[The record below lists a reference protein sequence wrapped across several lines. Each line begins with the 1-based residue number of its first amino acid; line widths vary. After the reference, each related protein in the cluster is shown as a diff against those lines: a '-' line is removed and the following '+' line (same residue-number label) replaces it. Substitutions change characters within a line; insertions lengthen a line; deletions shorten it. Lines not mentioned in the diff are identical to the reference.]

1 MAKDIM
7 RKTLSLLLLA
17 VGLAGTRAQTLDQC
31 QQAAEKN
38 YPLIRQFDL
47 IRQTTDLNVKNIS
60 KAWLPQVSASAQAT
74 LQSDVTAFPEQVQT
88 LYRQV
93 GIDMKGLGK
102 DQYRLGINLT
112 QAIYDGGA
120 VRNQKN
126 IAKRAGEVEEAQT
139 EVTLY
144 AVRQRVNEM
153 YFALL
158 LLDEQIRLQSDLQE
172 LLQSN
177 EDKLSA
183 MFKRGTAAESDFLS
197 VKAERLNVAQGL
209 TDLQARRATTARM
222 LSTFCGID
230 VTSPIKP
237 AATMPAEAG
246 LRPELRLI
254 DSQIRLADTQ
264 EKALRSALLPR
275 LDAFAQGFYGYPGY
289 NLFEDMMSRRW
300 STGGM
305 IGARISWNIGALY
318 TLKNDKA
325 KLQLVRQSA
334 ENSRNVFLW
343 NNNLQQIQQNE
354 DILRYRRLMADDEDI
369 IALRASV
376 RRAAESKLQHG
387 IIDAPDLVR
396 EINAEN
402 AARLQQSI
410 HEIEMLK
417 EIYKLKYTLN
427 K

>member
-1 MAKDIM
+1 MVKDIM

-93 GIDMKGLGK
+93 GIDMKGLSK

-230 VTSPIKP
+230 VTSPVKP
-237 AATMPAEAG
+237 RCPPKQA
-246 LRPELRLI
+246 
-254 DSQIRLADTQ
+254 
-264 EKALRSALLPR
+264 SAP
-275 LDAFAQGFYGYPGY
+275 
-289 NLFEDMMSRRW
+289 
-300 STGGM
+300 
-305 IGARISWNIGALY
+305 
-318 TLKNDKA
+318 
-325 KLQLVRQSA
+325 
-334 ENSRNVFLW
+334 NS
-343 NNNLQQIQQNE
+343 
-354 DILRYRRLMADDEDI
+354 D
-369 IALRASV
+369 
-376 RRAAESKLQHG
+376 
-387 IIDAPDLVR
+387 
-396 EINAEN
+396 
-402 AARLQQSI
+402 
-410 HEIEMLK
+410 
-417 EIYKLKYTLN
+417 
-427 K
+427 